1 MKRILLGSL
10 ILFVVTTRLVQAQ
23 IPVTDVGNLL
33 QNTVQAVQTVLMVGN
48 QLLELAGLGEIVLGD
63 DMAAELDQLG
73 GILEEAQGLRMDLNT
88 IQLQV
93 TLLFDLH
100 SAPQSSSALRQR
112 LAEIRQ
118 LTWTVYVDAL
128 RTQTLLQSSL
138 SALRHMTRLLAAI
151 GEFVGNNQGN
161 QTLAQLDSKLTIE
174 LIKLKEQTAAHQ
186 RAQTVDRLTEPLT
199 IESLYRIQESIMADW
214 PR

>member
-10 ILFVVTTRLVQAQ
+10 ILCVVTTRRVQAQ

-73 GILEEAQGLRMDLNT
+73 GILEEAQGLRMDLAT
-88 IQLQV
+88 IQLHV

-112 LAEIRQ
+112 LADIRQ